1 MKIKLTNVLFRNKKG
16 LRIRAIQTLVF
27 LLSATMFSFTPT
39 ENLSQKTK
47 IKIEKDTTV
56 SVDGVFQ
63 IIKEQTSDYMF
74 IYAEDLFHDFP
85 DVLLKK
91 GVYELNELLEKSFPK
106 DKVNVT
112 ITPNNTIV
120 IKEKTSV
127 TVNIQQQQ
135 QQRVFGKVIDEEGAP
150 IPGVTV
156 VVKNIS
162 IGTSTD
168 LDGKYRILVPN
179 SESILIFS
187 SLGYATQEIKVGNKT
202 TIDVILKESLNELDE
217 VVISTGIFKR
227 NAGNYTGATSTIT
240 KEQLKRVG
248 NANLFQTIKN
258 IDPSIAI
265 FDSFELGSDPNAL
278 PDVQIR
284 GASSLPTEDSD
295 LSASLR
301 GNYLKDP
308 NQPLFILNG
317 FESTIEQI
325 LDLDIN
331 FIESVTILK
340 DAASKAIYGSRA
352 ANGVVVIE
360 TQKLSNE
367 KVRVTYNSNLDF
379 EIPDLTSY
387 NLTNALE
394 KIEAERIDGVYMPS
408 VFDDADDYVRLE
420 QLYNYRQKLAL
431 EGLDT
436 DWISKPLQTG
446 IGQRHSLSVELG
458 GQDLRM
464 LANLSYNDV
473 EGVMIGSDRKTL
485 NGSFNTFYRVKNVSF
500 TNRTSITST
509 KSTESPYGEFSEYVK
524 MNPYWRAV
532 NTDGSIPYYSEISPD
547 GTRYTNP
554 LYNTTINTKS
564 ESSYLNFLNNFYIEW
579 DILPELRATTRIGI
593 DLKYNDADIFLPSD
607 HTSFDSYVTDEQI
620 QRKGSYQ
627 VNNGNSTRVSG
638 DFNLMYNKTF
648 DKHTYFSNVGF
659 SVSEQRY
666 EELVHNVEGFPSGRD
681 NIIFGRDYALGTRPS
696 GVEGLSRD
704 FGLLAVGSYV
714 YDNRFL
720 SDVTLRTNA
729 SSQFGADKRWA
740 TFWSLGLGW
749 NLHNEAFL
757 KDKLLS
763 EFRLRGS
770 LGSTGNQNFNTNQS
784 IATYSYY
791 LDNLYQGFSGSYL
804 DNLSNSALQWESKF
818 DYNAGLDA
826 KIKGLSLKFDVY
838 QSITENL
845 ITDLTV
851 PTSTG
856 FSSVSE
862 NIGKVKN
869 SGIEINASYL
879 VWSNDTSFLSFNFGI
894 QTNKNEIV
902 ELSDALKSVNELAKE
917 RAADRGNNQPV
928 LIYED
933 GKSLNAI
940 WAVPSLGIDPAT
952 GNEIYVD
959 KDGNTTFEWS
969 SDDLVVA
976 GNSNSDYQGIFGVN
990 GEYKGFGMGITG
1002 RFIGGGQLYNQ
1013 TLVDRVENVDIN
1025 YNVDKRVLTGR
1036 WLVPGQ
1042 EALYKRLGDYNSS
1055 NGDGSVTA
1063 YQEKTRATTRF
1074 VQDRNEIDI
1083 SAINLYYN
1091 FKKEMIEDLG
1101 LNRLRLSFNMNE
1113 VAKFSSIKIERGT
1126 SYPFARTL
1134 SFSLLATF

>member
-1 MKIKLTNVLFRNKKG
+1 MKINLTRIPFNQKKG
-16 LRIRAIQTLVF
+16 GLACMLFVLVTLFYTSVQGASYSPTISPTLYQT
-27 LLSATMFSFTPT
+27 
-39 ENLSQKTK
+39 TK
-47 IKIEKDTTV
+47 IYIEKDQTI
-56 SVDGVFQ
+56 SVDEVFK
-63 IIKEQTSDYMF
+63 IIKTQTQDFMF
-74 IYAEDLFHDFP
+74 IYREDLFVNTP
-85 DVLLKK
+85 KVTLKK
-91 GVYELNELLEKSFPK
+91 GSYTLDDLLSISLPK
-106 DKVNVT
+106 DKYSIT
-112 ITPNNTIV
+112 ITENNTIV
-120 IKEKTSV
+120 IKEKKKTL
-127 TVNIQQQQ
+127 QQPK
-135 QQRVFGKVIDEEGAP
+135 RVMGKVMDVSGNP
-150 IPGVTV
+150 LPSVSV
-156 VVKNIS
+156 VVKQEA

-168 LDGKYRILVPN
+168 ANGNYRILVPS

-187 SLGYATQEIKVGNKT
+187 SLGFATQEIMVGNQST
-202 TIDVILKESLNELDE
+202 VDVKLEPSLNELDE

-227 NAGNYTGATSTIT
+227 KAGNYTGATTTVS

-248 NANLFQTIKN
+248 NANLFQTLKN

-284 GASSLPTEDSD
+284 GASSFPVENNE

-301 GNYLKDP
+301 GNYLKSP

-340 DAASKAIYGSRA
+340 DAASKAIYGSKA

-360 TQKLSNE
+360 TQKLSKE
-367 KVRVTYNSNLDF
+367 KVRITYNANVDL

-394 KIEAERIDGVYMPS
+394 KIEAERIDGVYLPT
-408 VFDDADDYVRLE
+408 VFSDADDLVRLE
-420 QLYNYRQKLAL
+420 QLYNYRKKLAL

-458 GQDLRM
+458 GNALRM

-473 EGVMIGSDRKTL
+473 AGVMKGSGRKIL
-485 NGSFNTFYRVKNVSF
+485 SGNVNTFYRVKNVSF
-500 TNRTSITST
+500 TNRTFITQNDAS
-509 KSTESPYGEFSEYVK
+509 ESPYGTFNEYVK
-524 MNPYWRAV
+524 MNPYWQAV
-532 NTDGSIPYYSEISPD
+532 NPDGSIPYYAEIAPD

-554 LYNTTINTKS
+554 LYNTTINTKAT
-564 ESSYLNFLNNFYIEW
+564 SSYLNFLNNLYVQW

-593 DLKYNDADIFLPSD
+593 DVKHSDADIFLPSD
-607 HTSFDSYVTDEQI
+607 HTSFDAYVSDEDL

-627 VNNGNSTRVSG
+627 VNDGNSKRVSG

-648 DKHTYFSNVGF
+648 GKHTYFSNVGF
-659 SVSEQRY
+659 NISEQKY
-666 EELVHNVEGFPSGRD
+666 QEIIHKVEGFPSGR
-681 NIIFGRDYALGTRPS
+681 NHITFGRDYVLGTRPS
-696 GVEGLSRD
+696 GIEGVSRD
-704 FGLLAVGSYV
+704 VGFLAVGSYV

-720 SDVTLRTNA
+720 SDITLRTNA
-729 SSQFGADKRWA
+729 SSQFGENNRWA
-740 TFWSLGLGW
+740 NFWSLGLGW
-749 NLHNEAFL
+749 NLHNESFL
-757 KDKLLS
+757 KQNWLDV
-763 EFRLRGS
+763 FRLRGS
-770 LGSTGNQNFNTNQS
+770 IGSTGNQNFNSNAS

-804 DNLSNSALQWESKF
+804 NNLANPNLQWEAKM
-818 DYNAGLDA
+818 DYNAGLDLQL
-826 KIKGLSLKFDVY
+826 KGLTLKFDVY

-856 FSSVSE
+856 FNSVKE
-862 NIGKVKN
+862 NIGRVKN

-879 VWSNDTSFLSFNFGI
+879 VWSNNTSFLSLNFGI

-902 ELSDALKSVNELAKE
+902 ELSDALTTANDLAKE

-933 GKSLNAI
+933 GRSLNAI

-969 SDDLVVA
+969 ADDMVVA
-976 GNSNSDYQGIFGVN
+976 GNSNPKYRGVLGLN
-990 GEYKGFGMGITG
+990 GEYKGFGFGITG
-1002 RFIGGGQLYNQ
+1002 RFLGGGQLYNQ

-1036 WLVPGQ
+1036 WLTPGQ
-1042 EALYKRLGDYNSS
+1042 EALYKRLGDYNRS
-1055 NGDGSVTA
+1055 NGDGTVTA
-1063 YQEKTRATTRF
+1063 YQELTRATTRF
-1074 VQDRNEIDI
+1074 VQDRNELDI
-1083 SAINLYYN
+1083 SSINLYYN
-1091 FKKEMIEDLG
+1091 FQDKWIESMG
-1101 LNRLRLSFNMNE
+1101 LDRLKLSFNMNE
-1113 VAKFSSIKIERGT
+1113 VAKFSSIEIERGT

-1134 SFSLLATF
+1134 SFSLSATF